1 MNTDATPHLFWITSR
16 AAGTLAL
23 LLASAAVCLG
33 VAMGTRLLKRPAAPD
48 LRIVHETLSL
58 AAMVAIAVH
67 GLSLL
72 GDAYLHPSLLDVTV
86 PFTSQYKTGWTSV
99 GIISGW
105 AVIALGLSYYARAR
119 IGQERWRRLHRFTAV
134 AWVLGLVHS
143 LGEGT
148 DAGQAWFL
156 IMNGIVVVPAL
167 LLLLWRITRPAQ
179 RTEPTQLGSSRV
191 SRYAGT
197 AEVSTGV

>member
-1 MNTDATPHLFWITSR
+1 MNTDAAPHLFWITSR
-16 AAGTLAL
+16 ASGTVAL

-33 VAMGTRLLKRPAAPD
+33 VAMGTRLLKRPPSD
-48 LRIVHETLSL
+48 LRIAHETLSL
-58 AAMVAIAVH
+58 AAMVAIAIH

-86 PFTSQYKTGWTSV
+86 PFVSPYKTGWTSV

-119 IGQERWRRLHRFTAV
+119 IGQDRWRRLHRFTAV
-134 AWVLGLVHS
+134 AWALGLIHS

-156 IMNGIVVVPAL
+156 IMIGIVVIPAL
-167 LLLLWRITRPAQ
+167 LLLLWRIGQPAQ
-179 RTEPTQLGSSRV
+179 RAQPGGV

-197 AEVSTGV
+197 AEVSGTSV